1 MPDLFAGAKLGILE
15 AIEGA
20 FLAEFITA
28 QLGLGYLMVLGSST
42 YNAPMLFAAVLL
54 TVTVGLM
61 GFGLIFAAERYF
73 LRWRRKS

>member
-1 MPDLFAGAKLGILE
+1 
-15 AIEGA
+15 
-20 FLAEFITA
+20 
-28 QLGLGYLMVLGSST
+28 MVLGSST